1 MKLPKI
7 ASAAFLAAAA
17 ASSTLLPATAAAK
30 QPRPY
35 GDVQVLATFPAEP
48 GYPEGIAVKGNK
60 VYVSGP
66 ARFGTAGTGPSTV
79 VAYNRDTGALEATYT
94 TQGEL
99 TQYEHANSCIAFDGN
114 GKLYVLN
121 LQLGIYRID
130 TGSGAQESYSTPFP
144 DLPSCNGS
152 NAPCSPTSF
161 DAPALPNDIAFDE
174 DGNAY
179 VTDSLQATIWRVPAG
194 GGTPRIWFQD
204 ARFATVPGGIGT
216 NGIRLNPDRSKAYVT
231 VTVDQTG
238 QSFIYTLPLV
248 AHPQQSKLKVF
259 KAFGPNDLPDGIAF
273 GKSGNLYVAIATPG
287 LSGIAILD
295 PSGAEVG
302 RLQNA
307 APGAISPYDS
317 PANIA
322 FDGHG
327 SLLVTNHAFA
337 TMIPSDM
344 TVLDVYVG
352 DKGSPLSKPDLSEE
366 TEHEDRER

>member
-7 ASAAFLAAAA
+7 ASAIILSALV
-17 ASSTLLPATAAAK
+17 STSLLPTAQAQ

-35 GDVQVLATFPAEP
+35 GDVQVLATFPTPP
-48 GYPEGIAVKGNK
+48 GFPEGIAVKGNK

-79 VAYNRDTGALEATYT
+79 VAFNRDTGALEATYT

-99 TQYEHANSCIAFDGN
+99 TQYEHANSCIAFDGQ
-114 GKLYVLN
+114 GRLYVLN
-121 LQLGIYRID
+121 IQLGMYRID
-130 TGSGAQESYSTPFP
+130 TGSGQQESYSTPFP
-144 DLPSCNGS
+144 DLLPCGPNP
-152 NAPCSPTSF
+152 APCSPTAF

-174 DGNAY
+174 DGSAY

-194 GGTPRIWFQD
+194 GGTPQVWYQD

-216 NGIRLNPDRSKAYVT
+216 NGIRLSPDRSKAFVAVT
-231 VTVDQTG
+231 IDQTG
-238 QSFIYTLPLV
+238 QAYIYTVPLV
-248 AHPQQSKLKVF
+248 AQPAPGAAAEF
-259 KAFGPNDLPDGIAF
+259 KHFAPTDLPDGVAF

-287 LSGIAILD
+287 LSGVVILD

-302 RLQNA
+302 RLANA
-307 APGAISPYDS
+307 APGDIFPYDS

-327 SLLVTNHAFA
+327 SLVVTNHAFA
-337 TMIPSDM
+337 TMIPSNF

-352 DKGSPLSKPDLSEE
+352 DKGSPLSKPDLP
-366 TEHEDRER
+366 

>member
-7 ASAAFLAAAA
+7 ASAAFLAAATA
-17 ASSTLLPATAAAK
+17 ASALLPATAAAK

-35 GDVQVLATFPAEP
+35 GDVQVLATFPTPP
-48 GYPEGIAVKGNK
+48 GFPEGIAVKGNK

-79 VAYNRDTGALEATYT
+79 VAFNRDTGALEATYE
-94 TQGEL
+94 TQGEAL
-99 TQYEHANSCIAFDGN
+99 AFEHANSCIAFDGN

-121 LQLGIYRID
+121 LQLGMYRLD

-144 DLPSCNGS
+144 DLPACSAAP
-152 NAPCSPTSF
+152 APCSPTLF
-161 DAPALPNDIAFDE
+161 DAPALPNDLAFDE

-194 GGTPRIWFQD
+194 GGTPQIWFQD

-216 NGIRLNPDRSKAYVT
+216 NGIRLSPDRSKAYVA
-231 VTVDQTG
+231 VTLDQTG
-238 QSFIYTLPLV
+238 AGYIYTLPLV
-248 AHPQQSKLKVF
+248 AAPVASDLAVF
-259 KAFGPNDLPDGIAF
+259 KAFAPTDLPDGIAF
-273 GKSGNLYVAIATPG
+273 GKSGNLYVANATPG
-287 LSGIAILD
+287 LSGIIILG
-295 PSGAEVG
+295 PNGAEVG

-307 APGAISPYDS
+307 APGLFNPYDS

-327 SLLVTNHAFA
+327 ALLATNHAFA
-337 TMIPSDM
+337 TGIPSNF
-344 TVLDVYVG
+344 TVLNVYVD
-352 DKGSPLSKPDLSEE
+352 DKGSPLSKPDLP
-366 TEHEDRER
+366 

>member
-7 ASAAFLAAAA
+7 ASAAFLAAATA
-17 ASSTLLPATAAAK
+17 ASALLPATAAAK
-30 QPRPY
+30 QSRPY
-35 GDVQVLATFPAEP
+35 GDVQVLATFPTPP
-48 GYPEGIAVKGNK
+48 GFPEGIAVKGNK

-79 VAYNRDTGALEATYT
+79 VAFNRDTGALEATYT
-94 TQGEL
+94 TQGEAL
-99 TQYEHANSCIAFDGN
+99 AFEHANSCLAFDGN

-121 LQLGIYRID
+121 LQLGVYRID
-130 TGSGAQESYSTPFP
+130 TGSGQQESYSTPFP
-144 DLPSCNGS
+144 DLPSCNGN
-152 NAPCSPTSF
+152 NAPCSPTFF

-194 GGTPRIWFQD
+194 GGTPQIWFQD

-216 NGIRLNPDRSKAYVT
+216 NGIRLSPDRSKAFVT
-231 VTVDQTG
+231 VTIDQTG

-248 AHPQQSKLKVF
+248 AAPVASDLTVF
-259 KAFGPNDLPDGIAF
+259 KAFGPTDLPDGIAF

-287 LSGIAILD
+287 LSGVVILA
-295 PSGAEVG
+295 PNGSEVG
-302 RLQNA
+302 RLINA
-307 APGAISPYDS
+307 APGDIAPYDS

-327 SLLVTNHAFA
+327 SLLLTNHAFA
-337 TMIPSDM
+337 TMIPSHFN
-344 TVLDVYVG
+344 VLDVYVD
-352 DKGSPLSKPDLSEE
+352 DKGSPLSKPGLP
-366 TEHEDRER
+366 

>member
-7 ASAAFLAAAA
+7 ASAAFLAAATA
-17 ASSTLLPATAAAK
+17 ASALLPATAAAK

-35 GDVQVLATFPAEP
+35 GDVQVLATFPTPP
-48 GYPEGIAVKGNK
+48 GFPEGIAVKGNK

-79 VAYNRDTGALEATYT
+79 VAFNRDTGALEATYE
-94 TQGEL
+94 TQGEAL
-99 TQYEHANSCIAFDGN
+99 AFEHANSCIAFDGN

-121 LQLGIYRID
+121 LQLGMYRLD

-144 DLPSCNGS
+144 DLPACDGN
-152 NAPCSPTSF
+152 NAPCSPTFF
-161 DAPALPNDIAFDE
+161 DAPSLPNDIAFDE

-194 GGTPRIWFQD
+194 GGTPQIWFQD

-216 NGIRLNPDRSKAYVT
+216 NGIRLSPDRSKAYVA
-231 VTVDQTG
+231 VTLDQTG
-238 QSFIYTLPLV
+238 AGYIYTLPLV
-248 AHPQQSKLKVF
+248 AAPVASDLAVF
-259 KAFGPNDLPDGIAF
+259 KAFAPTDLPDGIAF
-273 GKSGNLYVAIATPG
+273 GKSGNLYVANATPG
-287 LSGIAILD
+287 LSGIIILG
-295 PSGAEVG
+295 PNGAEVG

-307 APGAISPYDS
+307 APGLFNPYDS

-327 SLLVTNHAFA
+327 ALLATNHAFA
-337 TMIPSDM
+337 TGIPSNF
-344 TVLDVYVG
+344 TVLNVYVD
-352 DKGSPLSKPDLSEE
+352 DKGSPLSKPDLP
-366 TEHEDRER
+366 

>member
-1 MKLPKI
+1 MKLSKI
-7 ASAAFLAAAA
+7 AAALLLAAAA
-17 ASSTLLPATAAAK
+17 VSSTLLPTVNAK

-94 TQGEL
+94 TEGEYL
-99 TQYEHANSCIAFDGN
+99 PAEHANSCIAFDGN

-121 LQLGIYRID
+121 LQLGMYRLD
-130 TGSGAQESYSTPFP
+130 TGSGAQEAYSAPFP
-144 DLPSCNGS
+144 DLPACSAAP
-152 NAPCSPTSF
+152 APCSPTAF

-194 GGTPRIWFQD
+194 GGTPQIWYQD
-204 ARFATVPGGIGT
+204 ARFATAPPVAVGT
-216 NGIRLNPDRSKAYVT
+216 NGIRLSPDRSKAFVT
-231 VTVDQTG
+231 VTFDQTG
-238 QSFIYTLPLV
+238 QAYIYTVPLV
-248 AHPQQSKLKVF
+248 ASPAPGSAAEF
-259 KAFGPNDLPDGIAF
+259 KHFGPTDLPDGIAF

-287 LSGIAILD
+287 FSGVVILGPD
-295 PSGAEVG
+295 ASEVG
-302 RLQNA
+302 RLANA
-307 APGAISPYDS
+307 APGDIEPYDS

-327 SLLVTNHAFA
+327 SILLTNHAFA
-337 TMIPSDM
+337 TGIPSHFQ
-344 TVLDVYVG
+344 VLDVYVN
-352 DKGSPLSKPDLSEE
+352 DKGSPLSKPDLP
-366 TEHEDRER
+366 